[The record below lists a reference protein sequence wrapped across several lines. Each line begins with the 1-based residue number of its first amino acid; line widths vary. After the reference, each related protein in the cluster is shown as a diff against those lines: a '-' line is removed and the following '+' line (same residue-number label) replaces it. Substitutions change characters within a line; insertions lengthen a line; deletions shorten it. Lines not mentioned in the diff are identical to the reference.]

1 MYYSVYTVYRSL
13 QDMDVYLIY
22 VYAYYPFVDHAGE
35 NRDIYI
41 YTFHQKFQIPKME
54 VLNPMRLWGEFSLT

>member
-41 YTFHQKFQIPKME
+41 YIYISPK
-54 VLNPMRLWGEFSLT
+54 VSDT